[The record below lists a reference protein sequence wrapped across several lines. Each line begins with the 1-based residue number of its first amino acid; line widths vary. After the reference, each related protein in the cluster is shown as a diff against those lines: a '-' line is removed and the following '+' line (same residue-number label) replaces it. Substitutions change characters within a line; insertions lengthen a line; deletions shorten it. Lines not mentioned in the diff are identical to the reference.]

1 MDYQRSVTVDLP
13 YAEAVTRTRA
23 ALAEQGF
30 GILTEIDV
38 QATLKQKRGLEM
50 EPYVIL
56 GACNPDLAHRA
67 LEIDRDIGVLL
78 PCNVVVSARQGG
90 GSTVRILDPQLMASV
105 TELVGLRPLADEASL
120 RLQTVLDILTAAEGD
135 HP

>member
-105 TELVGLRPLADEASL
+105 TELVGLRPPPDEASL